1 MEERMTR
8 EKMAHLGPRF
18 WLVARDGDFPVEMF
32 TMDCGGAASLPV
44 FSHEEE
50 AEMFL
55 DLGGAGNGWRTRE
68 SSAGEIVSLLFG
80 LCSRVSSVALD
91 PSPLMTPEM
100 LDLVRVDRGRFV
112 DLITSPGEKKPLPR
126 PRWILTPGLKNR
138 GVA

>member
-1 MEERMTR
+1 
-8 EKMAHLGPRF
+8 
-18 WLVARDGDFPVEMF
+18 MF

-80 LCSRVSSVALD
+80 LCSRAGSVALD

-100 LDLVRVDRGRFV
+100 LDLIKVDRGRFV
-112 DLITSPGEKKPLPR
+112 DLITAPGEKKPLPR
-126 PRWILTPGLKNR
+126 PRWILTPGIKNR

>member
-1 MEERMTR
+1 MTQ
-8 EKMAHLGPRF
+8 EKMAHLGQRL
-18 WLVARDGDFPVEMF
+18 WLVARDGDHPLEVF
-32 TMDCGGAASLPV
+32 TMGCGGAESLPV

-50 AEMFL
+50 AGKFL

-80 LCSRVSSVALD
+80 LYSRVGSVALD

-112 DLITSPGEKKPLPR
+112 DLITSPGEKKPLPG
-126 PRWILTPGLKNR
+126 PRWVLTPDLKNR

>member
-1 MEERMTR
+1 MEERMTQ

-18 WLVARDGDFPVEMF
+18 WLVARDGDHPVEMF
-32 TMDCGGAASLPV
+32 TMGCRGAESLPV

-50 AEMFL
+50 AGMFL

-91 PSPLMTPEM
+91 PSPLMTPEI

-112 DLITSPGEKKPLPR
+112 DLITAPGKKPLPR
-126 PRWILTPGLKNR
+126 PRWVLNSDLTSR
-138 GVA
+138 GAA

>member
-1 MEERMTR
+1 MTQ
-8 EKMAHLGPRF
+8 EKMADLVPRF
-18 WLVARDGDFPVEMF
+18 WLVVRDGDHLLEVF
-32 TMDCGGAASLPV
+32 TMGCGGAKSLSV

-50 AEMFL
+50 AGMFL

-91 PSPLMTPEM
+91 PSPLMMPEM

-112 DLITSPGEKKPLPR
+112 DLITAPGEKKPLPR
-126 PRWILTPGLKNR
+126 PRRVLNPGLKNR
-138 GVA
+138 SVA

>member
-18 WLVARDGDFPVEMF
+18 WLVARDKDHPVEIF
-32 TMDCGGAASLPV
+32 TMDCGGAESLPV

-50 AEMFL
+50 AGKFL
-55 DLGGAGNGWRTRE
+55 DLGGAGDGWRTRE

-100 LDLVRVDRGRFV
+100 LDLIKVDQGRFV
-112 DLITSPGEKKPLPR
+112 DLITAPGEKKHLPR
-126 PRWILTPGLKNR
+126 SRWVMPPGIKNR